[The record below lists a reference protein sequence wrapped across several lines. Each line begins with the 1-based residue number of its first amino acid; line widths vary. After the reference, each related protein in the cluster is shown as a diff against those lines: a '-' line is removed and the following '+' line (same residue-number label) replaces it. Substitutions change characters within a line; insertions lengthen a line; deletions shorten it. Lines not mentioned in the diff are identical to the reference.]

1 MLPLLN
7 TLAQGLIKLSHNL
20 AALLL
25 AIAVALVSY
34 QVFTRFILGDPAA
47 WSEILARGLII
58 WSVFLVSA
66 AAFWY
71 GAMISIDIFLDRL
84 PPRLRIYGQR
94 LVCTAVLTLLTILV
108 WQGYLIT
115 LRVSRQQIAMLEIP
129 MSWFYASIPT
139 GCAIAIVAVITRQL
153 CVEYQHHRN
162 QQCSNPHRPNQQS
175 PSPINPKAGETL

>member
-1 MLPLLN
+1 MLSLLN
-7 TLAQGLIKLSHNL
+7 SLAQGLIKLTHNL
-20 AALLL
+20 AAILL
-25 AIAVALVSY
+25 AIAVTLVSY

-71 GAMISIDIFLDRL
+71 GAMISIDLFLDRL

-94 LVCTAVLTLLTILV
+94 LVCTAVLTLLAILV

-115 LRVSRQQIAMLEIP
+115 LRVSGQQIAMLEIP
-129 MSWFYASIPT
+129 MSWFYAAIPT
-139 GCAIAIVAVITRQL
+139 GCAVAIVAVVARQL
-153 CVEYQHHRN
+153 CAEYQHHHG
-162 QQCSNPHRPNQQS
+162 QHRT
-175 PSPINPKAGETL
+175 SPIRTDVGETL

>member
-1 MLPLLN
+1 MLSFLN
-7 TLAQGLIKLSHNL
+7 TLTLGLIKLAHNL

-25 AIAVALVSY
+25 ALAVALVAY

-47 WSEILARGLII
+47 WSEILARGFII

-71 GAMISIDIFLDRL
+71 GAMISIDLFLDRL
-84 PPRLRIYGQR
+84 PPRLRIFGQR

-115 LRVSRQQIAMLEIP
+115 LRVSGQQIAMLAIP
-129 MSWFYASIPT
+129 MSWFYAAIPT
-139 GCAIAIVAVITRQL
+139 GCAVAIVAVVTSQL
-153 CVEYQHHRN
+153 CAEYQHRLGQH
-162 QQCSNPHRPNQQS
+162 QAKPICSD
-175 PSPINPKAGETL
+175 AGETP

>member
-1 MLPLLN
+1 MLSLLN
-7 TLAQGLIKLSHNL
+7 TVTKGLIKLTHNL
-20 AALLL
+20 AAILL

-71 GAMISIDIFLDRL
+71 GAMISIDLFIDRL

-94 LVCTAVLTLLTILV
+94 LVCTAVLTLLSILV

-115 LRVSRQQIAMLEIP
+115 LRVSGQQIAMLQIS
-129 MSWFYASIPT
+129 MSWFYAAIPT
-139 GCAIAIVAVITRQL
+139 GCAVAIVAVVARQV
-153 CVEYQHHRN
+153 CMEYQHYRKQHHTG
-162 QQCSNPHRPNQQS
+162 SVGPE
-175 PSPINPKAGETL
+175 AGETL

>member
-1 MLPLLN
+1 MLSLLN
-7 TLAQGLIKLSHNL
+7 TLAQGLIKLTHNL
-20 AALLL
+20 AAILL

-71 GAMISIDIFLDRL
+71 GAMISINLFLDRL

-94 LVCTAVLTLLTILV
+94 LVCTTVLTLLAILV

-115 LRVSRQQIAMLEIP
+115 LRVSGQQIAMLQIS
-129 MSWFYASIPT
+129 MSWFYASIPI
-139 GCAIAIVAVITRQL
+139 GCAVAFVAVIARQL
-153 CVEYQHHRN
+153 CAEYQHYHR
-162 QQCSNPHRPNQQS
+162 QS
-175 PSPINPKAGETL
+175 DATPISANAGETL